1 MRWSPNGCASR
12 KEVIAEVLLL
22 YSFDSLIQGPLGD
35 VNRVRELLEKKL
47 NNGSLRSSDLL
58 LERQSLLCLLC
69 LVAMTNREIKALD
82 KLFALI
88 PGLFTSLIK

>member
-47 NNGSLRSSDLL
+47 NNGSRSSDLL

-88 PGLFTSLIK
+88 PGLFSTLVK